1 MEVNQYLEMFIEE
14 SKDHLQ
20 ACSEHLLE
28 LEKNPDDLAIVG
40 EIFRSAH
47 TLKGMSATMGFEDLA
62 DLTHKMENVLD
73 AIRNEKIHVS
83 PEILDVVFESVD
95 HLEEMVMDIANGGD
109 GKRDVSST
117 VAQLKRIE
125 LGEYAIPEV
134 VATTETPVTAVTSV
148 LEYDSFEQTVI
159 SQSTEQGFNA
169 FEISVRLREDC
180 LLKAARVFMV
190 FEILEKD
197 GDVIKSNPSVEKLE
211 DEQFDQQFSVAFV
224 TKESAED
231 MKNKIMKVSEV
242 EEVIV
247 ATLGTPV
254 TAVASVL
261 EYDSFEQTVIAQSA
275 EQGFNAFEISVKLR
289 EDCLLKAARVFMVF
303 EILEKDGDVIKSNPS
318 VEKLEDEQFD
328 QQFSVALVTKES
340 AEDMQKKIMK
350 VSEVEE
356 VIVATIE
363 QKQHSEKEPAIQE
376 VAATATVEVEA
387 QPATTPEKN
396 NAAPTPAKAP
406 APAKTDKSHAP
417 VGNKTIRVNIERL
430 DILMNLF
437 EELVIDRG
445 RLQSIA
451 TEVNH
456 GELNET
462 VERMSRV
469 MGDLQ
474 TIILTMRMVPVE
486 TVFNR
491 FPKMIRQL
499 SRDLNKKINLEIIG
513 AETELDRTVIDE
525 IGDPLVHLIRNSVDH
540 GIENPTARRAKG
552 KPEEGTVVLR
562 AYHSGNYVFIEIEDD
577 GAGINREKVLAKAIS
592 KGIVTQ
598 EQSYSMSDKQI
609 NELILASGFSTADV
623 ISDVSG
629 RGVGLDVVKTT
640 IESLGGNISI
650 ESTQD
655 VGSIFSIQLP
665 LTLSIISVMLV
676 EIEKEIYA
684 IPLSSIIETSIIR
697 SSEIMNAHNQKVI
710 DFRGKVVPLVFL
722 EEIFEVPRK
731 EPQDDEFHSVVI
743 VRKGEKLAGLVV
755 DSFIGQQEIVLKSL
769 GNYLTNIFAISG
781 ATILGNGKVALIVDC
796 NALIK

>member
-1 MEVNQYLEMFIEE
+1 MEVNQYLEMFIDE
-14 SKDHLQ
+14 SKEHLQ

-28 LEKNPDDLAIVG
+28 LEKNPEDLAIVG

-73 AIRNEKIHVS
+73 AIRNEKIKVT

-95 HLEEMVMDIANGGD
+95 HLEEMVMDIASGGD
-109 GKRDVSST
+109 GKRNVQGT
-117 VAQLKRIE
+117 VEQLKRIE
-125 LGEYAIPEV
+125 SGEVAIAAPANLEQASATAEQA
-134 VATTETPVTAVTSV
+134 ATTTELKLV
-148 LEYDSFEQTVI
+148 YDDFEKTILHQSADQDYKAYEITV
-159 SQSTEQGFNA
+159 
-169 FEISVRLREDC
+169 VLREDC

-190 FEILEKD
+190 FEILEKN
-197 GDVIKSNPSVEKLE
+197 GDVIKSSPSVDRLE
-211 DEQFDQQFSVAFV
+211 EEQFDSIFYVAFIS
-224 TKESAED
+224 KESAED
-231 MKNKIMKVSEV
+231 LQKKLLKVSEV
-242 EEVIV
+242 ETVEVTEIHPSSFKESSVIEEAPVRQVEATPPATQAV
-247 ATLGTPV
+247 APV
-254 TAVASVL
+254 SNTADKKAAPTNNKTTAVATS
-261 EYDSFEQTVIAQSA
+261 
-275 EQGFNAFEISVKLR
+275 
-289 EDCLLKAARVFMVF
+289 
-303 EILEKDGDVIKSNPS
+303 
-318 VEKLEDEQFD
+318 
-328 QQFSVALVTKES
+328 
-340 AEDMQKKIMK
+340 
-350 VSEVEE
+350 
-356 VIVATIE
+356 
-363 QKQHSEKEPAIQE
+363 
-376 VAATATVEVEA
+376 
-387 QPATTPEKN
+387 
-396 NAAPTPAKAP
+396 
-406 APAKTDKSHAP
+406 
-417 VGNKTIRVNIERL
+417 KTIRVNIERL
-430 DILMNLF
+430 DVLMNLF

-451 TEVNH
+451 SEVNH

-474 TIILTMRMVPVE
+474 NIILTMRMVPVE

-491 FPKMIRQL
+491 FPKMVRQL

-525 IGDPLVHLIRNSVDH
+525 IGDPLVHLIRNSLDH
-540 GIENPTARRAKG
+540 GIESPEIRRSKG
-552 KPEEGTVVLR
+552 KPEEGTVQLR

-577 GAGINREKVLAKAIS
+577 GAGINREKVLAKALS
-592 KGIVTQ
+592 KGVVSQ
-598 EQSYSMSDKQI
+598 EVANSLSDKQI

-650 ESTQD
+650 ESTQN
-655 VGSIFSIQLP
+655 VGSVFSIQLP

-697 SSEIMNAHNQKVI
+697 NSDILNAHNQKVI
-710 DFRGKVVPLVFL
+710 DFRGKVVPLIFL
-722 EEIFEVPRK
+722 EEVFEVPRN
-731 EPQDDEFHSVVI
+731 EAVEDEFHSVVI

-796 NALIK
+796 NALM

>member
-28 LEKNPDDLAIVG
+28 LEKNPKDLAIVG

-125 LGEYAIPEV
+125 LGEEAIPEV
-134 VATTETPVTAVTSV
+134 VATTETSATATAST
-148 LEYDSFEQTVI
+148 LEFDSFEQTVI
-159 SQSTEQGFNA
+159 S
-169 FEISVRLREDC
+169 
-180 LLKAARVFMV
+180 
-190 FEILEKD
+190 
-197 GDVIKSNPSVEKLE
+197 
-211 DEQFDQQFSVAFV
+211 
-224 TKESAED
+224 
-231 MKNKIMKVSEV
+231 
-242 EEVIV
+242 
-247 ATLGTPV
+247 
-254 TAVASVL
+254 
-261 EYDSFEQTVIAQSA
+261 QSA

-303 EILEKDGDVIKSNPS
+303 EILEKDGDVIKSSPS

-328 QQFSVALVTKES
+328 QQFFVAFVTKES

-356 VIVATIE
+356 VIVSTIE
-363 QKQHSEKEPAIQE
+363 EQQYGEKEQAVQE
-376 VAATATVEVEA
+376 VAVTATATVEAEVPPA
-387 QPATTPEKN
+387 PATNT
-396 NAAPTPAKAP
+396 AASTPAKA
-406 APAKTDKSHAP
+406 ATPAKADKSHAP

-451 TEVNH
+451 TDVNH

-540 GIENPTARRAKG
+540 GIENPTARLAKG

-655 VGSIFSIQLP
+655 VGSVFSIQLP

-731 EPQDDEFHSVVI
+731 ESQGDEFHSVVI

>member
-14 SKDHLQ
+14 SKEHLQ

-83 PEILDVVFESVD
+83 PEILDIVFESVD

-125 LGEYAIPEV
+125 SGEEALPEV
-134 VATTETPVTAVTSV
+134 VATVAIPEVPSV

-159 SQSTEQGFNA
+159 TQSAEQGFNA

-197 GDVIKSNPSVEKLE
+197 GDVIKSTPSVEKLE
-211 DEQFDQQFSVAFV
+211 DEQFDQQFYVAFV

-231 MKNKIMKVSEV
+231 MQKKLMKVSEV
-242 EEVIV
+242 DEVSV
-247 ATLGTPV
+247 AKIN
-254 TAVASVL
+254 
-261 EYDSFEQTVIAQSA
+261 Q
-275 EQGFNAFEISVKLR
+275 
-289 EDCLLKAARVFMVF
+289 
-303 EILEKDGDVIKSNPS
+303 
-318 VEKLEDEQFD
+318 EQF
-328 QQFSVALVTKES
+328 
-340 AEDMQKKIMK
+340 
-350 VSEVEE
+350 
-356 VIVATIE
+356 
-363 QKQHSEKEPAIQE
+363 SEKQYEANKE
-376 VAATATVEVEA
+376 VAATATATATAPVEVVDTPVEA
-387 QPATTPEKN
+387 PAKP
-396 NAAPTPAKAP
+396 APAKSTPAKA
-406 APAKTDKSHAP
+406 DKSHAP

-592 KGIVTQ
+592 KGVVTR
-598 EQSYSMSDKQI
+598 EQSLAMSDNQI

-697 SSEIMNAHNQKVI
+697 SSDIMNAHNQKVI

-731 EPQDDEFHSVVI
+731 ELQDDEFHSVVI

-755 DSFIGQQEIVLKSL
+755 DSFIGKQEIVLKSL